1 SDVAGGTSTVTFTFS
16 EATTDFT
23 ASDLTVVGGT
33 ISGFTGSG
41 TSYSATFTA
50 TDDSTATGSVTEN
63 GTAHTCT
70 PVTTRAGGSAT
81 VTLHPPT
88 PTLVPYTML
97 CRPSDVAGGTSTVTF
112 TFSEATT
119 DFTASDLT
127 VVGGTISGFTGSGT
141 SYSATFT
148 ATDDSTATGS
158 VK

>member
-50 TDDSTATGSVTEN
+50 DRNSTPLNSINVKTARYHAPAGNTG
-63 GTAHTCT
+63 A
-70 PVTTRAGGSAT
+70 AAADT
-81 VTLHPPT
+81 VTIDT
-88 PTLVPYTML
+88 QNPTLSLHDALPIF
-97 CRPSDVAGGTSTVTF
+97 SDVAGGTSTVTF

-148 ATDDSTATGS
+148 
-158 VK
+158 